1 MMNTL
6 YVTPI
11 SMVEAKIYM
20 PPPFLVVFP
29 WYLPMVDRAEK
40 FPYANPMTNSLRL
53 KLM

>member
-11 SMVEAKIYM
+11 SMVEARIYM
-20 PPPFLVVFP
+20 TPPFLVVKHGIYQ
-29 WYLPMVDRAEK
+29 WLTELK
-40 FPYANPMTNSLRL
+40 FPYANPMTDSLRL